1 MEARPP
7 VWVGHVHLAVGNLSR
22 SAEFFR
28 VVGMREVG
36 RSEAVVVLELRGG
49 THLVLLPEGTP
60 TVPSDPWF
68 DLMVDDLEAVHA
80 AWQRDGLDVS
90 PIEAGRIHSSFT
102 VRDPDGHPI
111 TVNSS
116 HVVGDV

>member
-7 VWVGHVHLAVGNLSR
+7 VWVGHVHLAVGNLSK

-28 VVGMREVG
+28 AIGMREVG
-36 RSEAVVVLELRGG
+36 RSEEVVVLELRGG

-60 TVPSDPWF
+60 NVSSDPSF
-68 DLMVDDLEAVHA
+68 DLMVDDLVGVHA
-80 AWQRDGLDVS
+80 AWEREGLDVS
-90 PIEAGRIHSSFT
+90 PIESGRIHSSFA